1 MRLIPALTAVL
12 AGALVLAG
20 CDFDDFNSFQ
30 ADFHYHYDLRPG
42 GRLDIDNANGSVEIV
57 GWDRHEV
64 EITGVKYASRQSL
77 LDEVRID
84 IRNAPDSISIHTSRP
99 SYPGWILS
107 LKIGARYTIH
117 VPRQTVIDRVS
128 TSNGPIMIRDIGSPD
143 SLRTLTLRTSN
154 SLIRAENVAGVIDA
168 QTSNGGVDLDQ
179 IDGGATVRT
188 SNGRVTVRL
197 NHLKD
202 SPLRVVT
209 SNGSVDL
216 TVRNQPED
224 AIRAE
229 TSNAGITLHLP
240 ADAGAQLRADTSNSS
255 ISTDFDV
262 LQHFQDHGR
271 LDGRLGNGGPEVELS
286 TRNGHISVLKN
297 L

>member
-12 AGALVLAG
+12 AGALLLAG

-30 ADFHYHYDLRPG
+30 ADFHYHYDLQPG

-84 IRNAPDSISIHTSRP
+84 IRNAPDSIAIHTSRP
-99 SYPGWILS
+99 SYPGWNA
-107 LKIGARYTIH
+107 GARYTIR
-117 VPRQTVIDRVS
+117 VPRQTIIDRVS
-128 TSNGPIMIRDIGSPD
+128 TSNAPIMIRNLGSAD

-154 SLIRAENVAGVIDA
+154 GLIRAENVAAVIDA
-168 QTSNGGVDLDQ
+168 QTSNGWVDLDQ

-229 TSNAGITLHLP
+229 TSNGSITLHLP

-262 LQHFQDHGR
+262 LQRFQDHGR

-297 L
+297 HV